1 MVTRPIS
8 IPANTPVVSA
18 FATWALHL
26 TAFILPLVT
35 LSFLVTGPHSWWLAL
50 AWGVGPIVVLVL
62 TDNAAPPDKRQPP
75 ANLPRWPFDVQ
86 VWLLSALQITNHVLA
101 WRMASH
107 LSFGSWQAAGVSVA
121 NIVGIGVLGGVTAGY
136 SGIVLAHELVHRRN
150 RFEFNLGRLL
160 LAFVSY
166 EQFAT
171 EHVRGHHPR
180 LGTMED
186 PATARFEETMK
197 EFFRRT
203 VPGQFKSAWHLE
215 KVRLG
220 LTPGASMSFF
230 DLRML
235 QHRVLQGVVVE
246 IGIAATA
253 FALFGPIA
261 LAAFL
266 VQSYTAILML
276 ETVNY
281 IEHWGIQRTTRRVTT
296 VDSWDTDNAVTLRTL
311 IGLSRHADHHS
322 QAARPYQELRYFEE
336 SPKMPLGYYGT
347 IVMALFANDMY
358 QERAKAELQKRGLGP
373 YKARTPSDAL
383 AGADPVPAE

>member
-1 MVTRPIS
+1 MVMRPVS
-8 IPANTPVVSA
+8 VPANTPVVGA
-18 FATWALHL
+18 LQTWALHL

-35 LSFLVTGPHSWWLAL
+35 FAYLATGPHSWWMAI
-50 AWGVGPIVVLVL
+50 AWGVLPIVVLVL

-86 VWLLSALQITNHVLA
+86 VWLLSALQITNHVLV
-101 WRMASH
+101 WVLASK
-107 LSFGSWQAAGVSVA
+107 LSFATWQSAGQSVA
-121 NIVGIGVLGGVTAGY
+121 NIVGIGVLCGVTAGY

-160 LAFVSY
+160 LAFVCY

-186 PATARFEETMK
+186 PATARFEEPMK

-220 LTPGASMSFF
+220 DENMGFF

-246 IGIAATA
+246 IVIAATA

-261 LAAFL
+261 LVAFL
-266 VQSYTAILML
+266 IQSYTAILML

-281 IEHWGIQRTTRRVTT
+281 IEHWGIQRTTRRVTA

-347 IVMALFANDMY
+347 IVMALLANDMY
-358 QERAKAELQKRGLGP
+358 QERAKAELKKRGLGP
-373 YKARTPSDAL
+373 YRVKSVSDATI
-383 AGADPVPAE
+383 AEAVPAE